1 LKWKACAARILHF
14 IGYLRDSSTDLAR
27 DSIDTAAD
35 IGFDT
40 ERRLARERRALS
52 WRTFFFGSLTPRR
65 RGNRRGEAV
74 DGLLDWHEPH
84 LLFLA
89 IMILLMSVTDAFL
102 TLTLINEGANE
113 ANPIMAFLL
122 ERTPRLFITAKML
135 LTGGGIVV
143 LVALARA
150 RVFRVIRISII
161 IHWFMLGYVALLAY
175 EAWLLR
181 QIV

>member
-1 LKWKACAARILHF
+1 LHF
-14 IGYLRDSSTDLAR
+14 IGYLRDLST
-27 DSIDTAAD
+27 
-35 IGFDT
+35 
-40 ERRLARERRALS
+40 ELARETIDRAEYLAFARERRYAHDRRALS

-74 DGLLDWHEPH
+74 EGLLDWHEPH

-89 IMILLMSVTDAFL
+89 IMILLMSVTDAIL
-102 TLTLINEGANE
+102 TLKLISEGASE
-113 ANPIMAFLL
+113 ANPIMAFLID
-122 ERTPRLFITAKML
+122 RTPQLFIATKML

-161 IHWFMLGYVALLAY
+161 IHWCMLGYVALLAY

-181 QIV
+181 QLV